1 MEIRREPIVIFQGL
15 VIPALMAVSLVL
27 NLSTDV
33 QSLTDAVL
41 LALGGI
47 VAAFGVSARAAL
59 PLLSGFVKAVLALLL
74 GLGVHVPSNW
84 QAAIMGVIA
93 VTVAF
98 YTQSQVIA
106 KGYVTANIS

>member
-15 VIPALMAVSLVL
+15 IVPALIAVSLVL

-59 PLLSGFVKAVLALLL
+59 PLLSGFAKAVIALLL
-74 GLGVHVPSNW
+74 GLGVHVAPNW
-84 QAAIMGVIA
+84 QAAIMGVIGVA
-93 VTVAF
+93 VAF
-98 YTQSQVIA
+98 YTQSQVVA
-106 KGYVTANIS
+106 KGYARAPR